1 MWNLLKTPFSEPFI
15 GLYALYDEK
24 GLIYIGHSTDVPRR
38 VCRHDKK
45 HKTAKY
51 RKMNSLTEARNLEE
65 KLIRR
70 LKPSLNKDFTRA
82 EIETKT
88 FSCALEL
95 DVWKA
100 IKIKHAV
107 KDVPVSDIVNEASH
121 PFFIIF
127 HPFLE
132 GIPQFNPAI
141 IVSKLP
147 VGVILLLDDNDCNI
161 PEEFSG
167 STNTI
172 FGLFI
177 LYLLI

>member
-1 MWNLLKTPFSEPFI
+1 MWKPFRVSLHKPLV

-107 KDVPVSDIVNEASH
+107 KDVPVSDIVNEALREQ
-121 PFFIIF
+121 
-127 HPFLE
+127 LE
-132 GIPQFNPAI
+132 RWVEIGNEA
-141 IVSKLP
+141 
-147 VGVILLLDDNDCNI
+147 G
-161 PEEFSG
+161 
-167 STNTI
+167 
-172 FGLFI
+172 
-177 LYLLI
+177 